1 MATLPA
7 SSEATS
13 TADAAAR
20 FQRGVPGAWVEH
32 SAVPAAP
39 AAPEEPASCLLLD
52 EQLNLI
58 GADAQVYRRTVYTA
72 HSEAGVDQVSELHI
86 QFNPAYETLTLH
98 WVRLRRDGVELD
110 ALEDADIELM
120 RHERDLYAR
129 VYRGDY
135 LAVIQVRGL
144 QPGDELDCAH
154 TISGQNPVYG
164 LGGCDF
170 ILRHTFSSRIE
181 RRLCRVLR
189 GPGRPVEIHARGP
202 QIAWTEIAHPGGVRE
217 QRADLSGLPATAFE
231 FWAPSDAAPQ
241 VGAWTVTHF
250 RSWSEVAAWSADL
263 YADEDAEA
271 VAPLLQTLRAAPDPV
286 LAAIAHVQERLRY
299 VAANYGEGGYR
310 PRSLRRILARG
321 YGDCKDKSHLLC
333 ALLRGLGHGASPA
346 LVDSGFPLAPLS
358 AAPSPSAFDH
368 VIVRAE
374 IAGEAHWI
382 DATANAQRGPLANRW
397 RPHDM
402 AALIARAGVE
412 ALEVLPPLPGGAF
425 GESSHML
432 LDLRA
437 GRGGPAFLEEESLA
451 IGRDA
456 EAMRRKLL
464 SQGRAGLEK
473 SMLEFASEQHG
484 EAAYE
489 RFEIEDDEAENRLRI
504 RSRLRLSDPWRPAP
518 QGRAEFREVLCYATQ
533 LLPSIASNN
542 RKLPLRVVEH
552 PLRHR
557 HTVEALLPPG
567 LLAGGLP
574 ADVARRN
581 AAFAFSRTQQVRG
594 RTLRAS
600 LEVETLAAAVP
611 AEAMLGALR
620 DQAALQEARSLQ
632 LIFRRKWLGG

>member
-7 SSEATS
+7 SSEASS

-20 FQRGVPGAWVEH
+20 FLRGVAGAWVEH

-39 AAPEEPASCLLLD
+39 AVPEEPASCLLLD
-52 EQLNLI
+52 EQLDLT
-58 GADAQVYRRTVYTA
+58 GPQAQIYRRTVHLA
-72 HSEAGVDQVSELHI
+72 HSEAGVEQISELQI

-98 WVRLRRDGVELD
+98 WVRLRRAGKELD

-135 LAVIQVRGL
+135 LAVIQVRGV

-164 LGGCDF
+164 EGGCDF
-170 ILRHTFSSRIE
+170 IVRHTFPSRIE

-189 GPGRPVEIHARGP
+189 GPERPVEIHVRGP
-202 QIAWTEIAHPGGVRE
+202 EIAWTDIAHPDGVRE
-217 QRADLSGLPATAFE
+217 QRAERAAAPATAFE
-231 FWAPSDAAPQ
+231 FWAPSDAPAQ
-241 VGAWTVTHF
+241 VGVWTVTHF
-250 RSWSEVAAWSADL
+250 RSWGQVAAWSAGL
-263 YADEDAEA
+263 YAEEDAEA
-271 VAPLLQTLRAAPDPV
+271 IAPLLHTLRAAPDPV

-310 PRSLRRILARG
+310 PRPLRRILARG

-333 ALLRGLGHGASPA
+333 ALLRGLGFRADPA

-374 IAGEAHWI
+374 IAGGPQWI
-382 DATANAQRGPLANRW
+382 DATANAQRGLLAARW
-397 RPHDM
+397 RPHDT
-402 AALIARAGVE
+402 AALTARAGVE
-412 ALEVLPPLPGGAF
+412 ALEVLPPLPPAAF
-425 GESSHML
+425 GESSHTII
-432 LDLRA
+432 DLRA
-437 GRGGPAFLEEESLA
+437 GPGGPAFLEEDSLA

-464 SQGRAGLEK
+464 AQGRAGLQK
-473 SMLEFASEQHG
+473 SLLESASEQHG

-518 QGRAEFREVLCYATQ
+518 QGRAEFREALCYATQ

-542 RKLPLRVVEH
+542 RKLPLRVLEH

-557 HTVEALLPPG
+557 HTVEALLAPG
-567 LLAGGLP
+567 LLARALP
-574 ADVARRN
+574 ADVSRRN
-581 AAFAFSRTQQVRG
+581 AAFAFSRTQVVRG
-594 RTLRAS
+594 RTLKAS
-600 LEVETLAAAVP
+600 FEVETLAPAVA

-620 DQAALQEARSLQ
+620 DQAALQEARSLT
-632 LIFRRKWLGG
+632 LTFGRGWLRG